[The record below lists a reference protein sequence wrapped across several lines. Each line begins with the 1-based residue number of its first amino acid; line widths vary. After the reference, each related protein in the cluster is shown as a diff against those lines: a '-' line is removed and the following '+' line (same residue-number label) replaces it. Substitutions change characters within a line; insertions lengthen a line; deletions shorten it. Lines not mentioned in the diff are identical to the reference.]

1 LINLGN
7 KHIVNNVDNHNRN
20 GEIKLGFKLNVEDK
34 INNDLTD
41 IVQAK
46 WEKVMNE
53 TGGSKLSMPIEMF
66 SILRVYFQLAYQE
79 GYADMLGQMKEVYEN
94 DPDLF
99 EHMFEDEME
108 GLTEAVEDGEVL
120 N

>member
-1 LINLGN
+1 M
-7 KHIVNNVDNHNRN
+7 
-20 GEIKLGFKLNVEDK
+20 GFKLNVEDK

-53 TGGSKLSMPIEMF
+53 TGASKLSMPIEYFAVMR
-66 SILRVYFQLAYQE
+66 IYFQLAYQE
-79 GYADMLGQMKEVYEN
+79 GQADMLESMKEVYEN

-99 EHMFEDEME
+99 EEMFDDEDEGDYADLIKHE
-108 GLTEAVEDGEVL
+108 NE
-120 N
+120 NNYKN